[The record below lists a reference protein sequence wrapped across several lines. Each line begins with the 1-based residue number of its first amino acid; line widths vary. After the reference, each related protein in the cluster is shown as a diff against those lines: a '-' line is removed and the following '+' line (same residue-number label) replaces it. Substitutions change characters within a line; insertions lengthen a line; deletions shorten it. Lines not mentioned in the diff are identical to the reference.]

1 MAAMTLGRRWVV
13 GAGVLAALLAVG
25 GLVAA
30 LRSAPDRPSSGSQVE
45 SSDGAAPLPS
55 STIAQASGG
64 AKAATPGPAT
74 QDGNPGPVT
83 LGGLATPQA
92 PGRVVKHATLTV
104 TVKKDR
110 DAAVGS
116 VLATVQGTGGFVVA
130 SNEDRGRGVYTLRIP
145 SAAFETTLAAIRR
158 LGDVQDESLR
168 GDDVT
173 AQYVDLEARLRN
185 WRAQEAV
192 LLDLMARA
200 RSIPDTITV
209 QQQLSQIQQQ
219 IEEIEG
225 QRRVLD
231 DQTSFGTIT
240 LTLAAP
246 GAAAATADSSSLAS
260 AWTDA
265 VGVTLAVLGGTL
277 VVLGALLP
285 IALIAALIFGGWV
298 AVRRRRLRPEH
309 GASVA

>member
-1 MAAMTLGRRWVV
+1 
-13 GAGVLAALLAVG
+13 VLAALLAVG

-30 LRSAPDRPSSGSQVE
+30 VRSAPDRTSRGSQAE

-55 STIAQASGG
+55 STIARASGG
-64 AKAATPGPAT
+64 AQAAAPGPVAR
-74 QDGNPGPVT
+74 DGDPGPVT
-83 LGGLATPQA
+83 LGGLTTPQA

-104 TVKKDR
+104 TVKRDR

-116 VLATVQGTGGFVVA
+116 VLATVQGAGGFVVA
-130 SNEDRGRGVYTLRIP
+130 SSEDRGRGVYTLRIP

-158 LGDVQDESLR
+158 LGDVRGESLR

-246 GAAAATADSSSLAS
+246 GAASAAAEPSSTLAS

-277 VVLGALLP
+277 VVLGAVLP
-285 IALIAALIFGGWV
+285 IALIAVLILGGWV

-309 GASVA
+309 GPSVA